1 MNLANKFTIARICMV
16 PVFILFMEL
25 GGFYNNVLALAVFC
39 AASITDMLDG
49 QIARRNKAVTSLG
62 IFLDPIADKLLVC
75 AAFIY
80 FVNIPTLGI
89 AAWMV
94 IIIIAREFIITG
106 LRSIAAV
113 RNVMLPADK
122 SGKFKTALQMIVIIV
137 TIVILIVREALF
149 EFAGLTLDA
158 LRLYDFGSYAALS
171 FIMEKTP
178 FWITLVA
185 VILTVYSGINYIL
198 RYRKLFSEKWIK

>member
-1 MNLANKFTIARICMV
+1 MNFANKLTIARICMV
-16 PVFILFMEL
+16 PFFILFIEL

-49 QIARRNKAVTSLG
+49 QIARRNKTVTSLG
-62 IFLDPIADKLLVC
+62 IFLDPIADKMLIS

-80 FVNIPTLGI
+80 FVNIPMLGI
-89 AAWMV
+89 TAWMV

-113 RNVMLPADK
+113 RNVMIPADK
-122 SGKFKTALQMIVIIV
+122 SGKFKTVSQIIVIIV
-137 TIVILIVREALF
+137 TMVILIVREALF

-158 LRLYDFGSYAALS
+158 LRLYDFGSYASLS
-171 FIMEKTP
+171 LMMEKMP
-178 FWITLVA
+178 FWTTLV
-185 VILTVYSGINYIL
+185 VVMLTVYSGVNYIL
-198 RYRKLFSEKWIK
+198 RYRTLFSEN